1 MHIYVNFV
9 HIHFDSFLKLM
20 KRVLFKVI
28 FLIII
33 CSLHSCMPYRIIR
46 YWTPDIDEYA
56 AFPQEAINRGDSVF
70 SFPYKTDSI
79 TESILLHHIKAGDTT
94 LVTLDDYLK
103 TSTTTAFIIIQNDTI
118 RFEKYYN
125 GYGPGNISTFFSTT
139 KSVTSLLVGI
149 AVDEGHIG
157 SIHDVVTDYIPE
169 LKNADPNFQKLT
181 IEHLLNM
188 QAGFD
193 FDESYSNPFK
203 DMARLFYGR
212 NQFKQLSKL
221 KFICDPGSESDYNS
235 ATTALLGIVLERAV
249 KQPYTSY
256 LQEKVWK
263 PLGMEYDASMC
274 LDDKKHRSAKS
285 YHGLSATAID
295 LAKIGRL
302 YLNHGN
308 WDGKQIVSKNW
319 IEKSTT
325 PNIEAD
331 RFGYKYKGYQY
342 NWYNIRSF
350 FYDSLGH
357 FRQFRDSLS
366 ARNFA
371 DSLELADYKVWKIKN
386 KKEKEKDY
394 SAKYY
399 WEVTQYHPQYHTLG
413 IMNQILYV
421 DPERKIIIV
430 RLGKDSSDNINQ
442 FLMFKLSK
450 KYPLIK

>member
-1 MHIYVNFV
+1 
-9 HIHFDSFLKLM
+9 M
-20 KRVLFKVI
+20 KRVPFKII
-28 FLIII
+28 FLIITF
-33 CSLHSCMPYRIIR
+33 SLNSCVPYRAIR
-46 YWTPDIDEYA
+46 YWTPDIDEYS
-56 AFPQEAINRGDSVF
+56 AFPQEAINKGDSIF
-70 SFPYKTDSI
+70 RFPYKADSI
-79 TESILLHHIKAGDTT
+79 TESIILHLIKTGDTT
-94 LVTLDDYLK
+94 LITIDDYLK

-118 RFEKYYN
+118 RFENYYN
-125 GYGPGNISTFFSTT
+125 GYDQGDISTFFSTT

-149 AVDEGHIG
+149 AVDEGYIR

-212 NQFKQLSKL
+212 NQFKQLNKL
-221 KFICDPGSESDYNS
+221 KFICEPGLENDYNS

-249 KQPYTSY
+249 KQPYASY
-256 LQEKVWK
+256 LQEKIWQ
-263 PLGMEYDASMC
+263 PLGMEYDASIS

-285 YHGLSATAID
+285 YQGLSATAVD

-302 YLNHGN
+302 YLNNGN

-319 IEKSTT
+319 IEKSTI
-325 PNIEAD
+325 PNIETD
-331 RFGYKYKGYQY
+331 HFGYKYKGYQY
-342 NWYNIRSF
+342 HWYSIRSF

-357 FRQFRDSLS
+357 IRQFQDSLS
-366 ARNFA
+366 ALNFA
-371 DSLELADYKVWKIKN
+371 DSLELADYKLWKIKN
-386 KKEKEKDY
+386 KKAKDY

-399 WEVTQYHPQYHTLG
+399 WEIYQYHPQYYALG

-421 DPERKIIIV
+421 DPERKMIIV
-430 RLGKDSSDNINQ
+430 RLGKDSSDNIDE
-442 FLMFKLSK
+442 FFMFKLSK